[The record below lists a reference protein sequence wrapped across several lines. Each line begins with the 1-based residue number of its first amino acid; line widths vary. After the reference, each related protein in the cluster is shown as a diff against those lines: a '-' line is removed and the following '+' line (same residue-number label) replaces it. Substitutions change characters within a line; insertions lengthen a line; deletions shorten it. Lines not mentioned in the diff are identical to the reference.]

1 MRKCVTGATRDTDVG
16 KLDYEAFLSPLALQ
30 RYGKYLHKH
39 RLQED
44 GTLRAGDNW
53 QKGIPQAEYMK
64 SLWRHLMAV
73 WSEHR
78 GWGSEEGLED
88 ALCGV
93 LFNAQGMLHETLKA
107 QEVWVGRA
115 AKPRQGSLTAAQQ
128 TWAQEAKETL
138 KAPRAS
144 RRRDDHVI
152 HTQLHRFAA
161 LKTKRDTL
169 AARLDELDHT
179 PCAWELPLAKSVKK
193 GAKRP

>member
-1 MRKCVTGATRDTDVG
+1 
-16 KLDYEAFLSPLALQ
+16 
-30 RYGKYLHKH
+30 
-39 RLQED
+39 
-44 GTLRAGDNW
+44 
-53 QKGIPQAEYMK
+53 
-64 SLWRHLMAV
+64 MAV

-93 LFNAQGMLHETLKA
+93 LFNAQGMLHEALK
-107 QEVWVGRA
+107 VRH
-115 AKPRQGSLTAAQQ
+115 K
-128 TWAQEAKETL
+128 
-138 KAPRAS
+138 AS
-144 RRRDDHVI
+144 RGQDDHAI